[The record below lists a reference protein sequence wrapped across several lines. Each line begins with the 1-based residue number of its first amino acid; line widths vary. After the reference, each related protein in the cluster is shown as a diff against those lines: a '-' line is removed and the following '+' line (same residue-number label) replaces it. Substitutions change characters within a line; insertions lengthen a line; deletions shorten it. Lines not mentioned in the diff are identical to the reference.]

1 MQYLLD
7 LAKTDYFIIG
17 MLLFILMLFI
27 IYIINSIQ
35 LLKLKKKYNNFMIK
49 LGEGEN
55 IENTLK
61 QYMEEVDKVNKEN
74 IEIKNYCKQL
84 EKNITK
90 CIQRIGLIRYSAF
103 KDTGSDLSF
112 TLALLNEENTGIV
125 LNGIYSR
132 EMSNIYSKP
141 VQKGISTYTLSEE
154 EKAAIEKAMNNK

>member
-74 IEIKNYCKQL
+74 IEEKQFRKL
-84 EKNITK
+84 
-90 CIQRIGLIRYSAF
+90 
-103 KDTGSDLSF
+103 
-112 TLALLNEENTGIV
+112 
-125 LNGIYSR
+125 
-132 EMSNIYSKP
+132 
-141 VQKGISTYTLSEE
+141 
-154 EKAAIEKAMNNK
+154 

>member
-74 IEIKNYCKQL
+74 AQKNKL
-84 EKNITK
+84 
-90 CIQRIGLIRYSAF
+90 RI
-103 KDTGSDLSF
+103 
-112 TLALLNEENTGIV
+112 
-125 LNGIYSR
+125 
-132 EMSNIYSKP
+132 
-141 VQKGISTYTLSEE
+141 
-154 EKAAIEKAMNNK
+154 

>member
-61 QYMEEVDKVNKEN
+61 QYN
-74 IEIKNYCKQL
+74 
-84 EKNITK
+84 
-90 CIQRIGLIRYSAF
+90 
-103 KDTGSDLSF
+103 
-112 TLALLNEENTGIV
+112 
-125 LNGIYSR
+125 
-132 EMSNIYSKP
+132 
-141 VQKGISTYTLSEE
+141 
-154 EKAAIEKAMNNK
+154 

>member
-61 QYMEEVDKVNKEN
+61 QYMEELDIVHLK
-74 IEIKNYCKQL
+74 
-84 EKNITK
+84 
-90 CIQRIGLIRYSAF
+90 IQVVI
-103 KDTGSDLSF
+103 
-112 TLALLNEENTGIV
+112 
-125 LNGIYSR
+125 
-132 EMSNIYSKP
+132 
-141 VQKGISTYTLSEE
+141 
-154 EKAAIEKAMNNK
+154 